1 MEYINKLK
9 QNVWKNYI
17 FIFLSNIDLTHGT
30 WMVYLAIKGMSLF
43 QLGIVEGI
51 FHITSFLMEVPTGAV
66 ADIWGRKVSRIL
78 GRISS
83 LISIIILLFSSNFYL
98 FALAFVF
105 SAISYNLESGAG
117 EALVYDSLKELNRDG
132 TYMKVV
138 GIQEIAMQ
146 GGKVIGFLLG
156 GYLASK
162 SYIYAYTVA
171 AIFATVTVIQCFSF
185 TEPKMEVGHEESRN
199 VFSVIKKQVIGSLD
213 VLKNNKKIGFLIVFS
228 QVIFTFGTS
237 LFFYFQNYLEGSGYT
252 QSKIGIVLAVSSLI
266 GAVVASQAYKIEKK
280 IKEKGILMVMP
291 IISAICLWGVALT
304 EYHFVFFVIFSGV
317 DGIIYVAMTDYI
329 NKLIPSDR
337 RATILSFASM
347 VFSLFMIIIFPL
359 IGKIGDVFSLKTA
372 FIALAILASV
382 LVVINIYVLT
392 TGKEVKEQKSRS
404 GNS

>member
-78 GRISS
+78 GRVSS
-83 LISIIILLFSSNFYL
+83 LISVIILLLSSDFYL

-146 GGKVIGFLLG
+146 GGKTIGFLLG
-156 GYLASK
+156 GYLATK
-162 SYIYAYTVA
+162 SYTYAYIVA
-171 AIFATVTVIQCFSF
+171 TIFATVTVIQCFGF
-185 TEPKMEVGHEESRN
+185 TEPKMEAEHDGSRN
-199 VFSVIKKQVIGSLD
+199 VFSVIKKQVMGSVD
-213 VLKNNKKIGFLIVFS
+213 VLKNNKKIGFLIIFS
-228 QVIFTFGTS
+228 QIIFTFGTS
-237 LFFYFQNYLEGSGYT
+237 LFFYFQNYLESSGYT
-252 QSKIGIVLAVSSLI
+252 QSKIGIVLALSSLI
-266 GAVVASQAYKIEKK
+266 GAVLASQAYKIEKR
-280 IKEKGILMVMP
+280 IKERGIMMFMP
-291 IISAICLWGVALT
+291 IISALCLWGVALT

-317 DGIIYVAMTDYI
+317 DGIIYVAITDYI

-359 IGKIGDVFSLKTA
+359 IGKLGDMFSLKTA
-372 FIALAILASV
+372 FIVLAIVASV
-382 LVVINIYVLT
+382 LVAINIYVLVM
-392 TGKEVKEQKSRS
+392 GKELKEEKNKV
-404 GNS
+404 G